1 MYSGEGICIFPG
13 DPYLIE
19 VKMERYLKQIAYTSE
34 RGIDWWCEQVAE
46 RVGDR
51 IFRGV
56 IFKIDDWLFMKMMA
70 L

>member
-1 MYSGEGICIFPG
+1 M
-13 DPYLIE
+13 E
-19 VKMERYLKQIAYTSE
+19 VQMERYLKQIAYTSE

-46 RVGDR
+46 RAGDR